1 MISKLIDLRD
11 KEVIN
16 LKDGY
21 RMGYVNDIEF
31 DTVTG
36 SIISLVVYGKG
47 KAFGLLGREDDLI
60 IKWEDIEVIGN
71 DTILVCTESY
81 YPPKKSRT
89 GGLVKSLWN

>member
-36 SIISLVVYGKG
+36 QIISLVVYGKG
-47 KAFGLLGREDDLI
+47 KVLGLFGREEDII
-60 IKWEDIEVIGN
+60 IKWEDIEVIGD
-71 DTILVCTESY
+71 DTILVCAEPY
-81 YPPKKSRT
+81 FPPKKPRNSS
-89 GGLVKSLWN
+89 LVKSLWN